1 MENFLSADKVKV
13 ILNNA
18 PKGSDPGR
26 VIQALVDKGYKL
38 EGFNDKP
45 EPLPKP
51 SRYDVAMGKKNPD
64 GTDNTDKGIIPQAV
78 DQFKK
83 GFKQT
88 QEGVKNPNL
97 IEGTVQI
104 GKGILNE
111 AAGGIR
117 AVFSPI
123 EAGMKIISKLPVI
136 HQALGGVDKSVDY
149 FADKISNNKK
159 LQKFAMENPDA
170 DEVIAN
176 LVTIGLSVAAGKAG
190 APNGI
195 PATRVGG
202 IIDTVLKDVS
212 TKSPEV
218 LRTTIQKFKDNV
230 APVAEKVK
238 EKITKTGES
247 ETDIAGKIFQAK
259 PDQLDTMVR
268 ALENIDTKG
277 IKSSEDLF
285 SRLDAKAKS
294 NTLAV
299 DEALQ
304 KSTDLYKPSDITK
317 TIEVKGG
324 KPLKQDF
331 VQTALDHLKELYE
344 KTSDPTSQ
352 AKIIEKINKYQ
363 KEGLTAHEMNLIAR
377 EYGSEFGSKAFSK
390 ASGDPLT
397 SVNAQSYE
405 NVRSGIKGTVR
416 EKMPDAGTKAL
427 DMNTSDSL
435 DAMKLL
441 KNVEIKAQ
449 QATNKLKKAGLIQKM
464 GAVFGKGVDLA
475 TGGFVKGML
484 KTLFNKAGSGVDETL
499 NAIQIKE
506 GIPKLIK
513 AFEKVEKIK
522 DLKAAGVENQLKEI
536 FKDFIPENKP
546 VKINL
551 KTTEGILEHI
561 KKNDGIT
568 VNADGKMPT
577 KGYVVSPSKAT
588 ETKVPVA
595 EFTQKSIDD
604 FKTKFKYE
612 LSKPDAH
619 FGVWKDGDNYVMD
632 VSVVTGDVN
641 KALRVALKGKQDAV
655 WDLKKGE
662 SIPLKKVE
670 MNKGNLKSA
679 ISNKKTTPIKKSDDS
694 INKAIKEYGTTSIA
708 DEAGFITPDGKMID
722 SSGKKLAS
730 PSDRQYMKGRTVDHR
745 EIAQAALDG
754 DFKPVE
760 ALSKFM
766 NDSSSTRIGVVRD
779 TINVDTI
786 KPLTKQQMK
795 VLEKISNGKTIYGDI
810 SKTNSL
816 LANSGEFKT
825 FAEYKKWHDK
835 HFGLIKE

>member
-51 SRYDVAMGKKNPD
+51 SRYEVAMGKKNPD

-88 QEGVKNPNL
+88 QEGAKNPNL

-176 LVTIGLSVAAGKAG
+176 LVTIGLSVAAGKDG
-190 APNGI
+190 APNGV
-195 PATRVGG
+195 PATRVSG
-202 IIDTVLKDVS
+202 IIDSVLKDVS

-218 LRTTIQKFKDNV
+218 LRNTITKFKEKT

-238 EKITKTGES
+238 EKMAGES
-247 ETDIAGKIFQAK
+247 EADIAGKIFQAK
-259 PDQLDTMVR
+259 PEKLDTMVR
-268 ALENIDTKG
+268 ALEGIDKKG

-285 SRLDAKAKS
+285 SRLDTKAKE

-304 KSTDLYKPSDITK
+304 KSTDVYKPADITK

-352 AKIIEKINKYQ
+352 AKIMEKITKYQ
-363 KEGLTAHEMNLIAR
+363 KDGLTAHEMNLIAR

-441 KNVEIKAQ
+441 KNVETKAQ
-449 QATNKLKKAGLIQKM
+449 QAANKLEKAGLIQKM
-464 GAVFGKGVDLA
+464 GGLFGKGVDIA

-484 KTLFNKAGSGVDETL
+484 KTLFNKVGTGMDESL
-499 NAIQIKE
+499 GAIQIKE

-522 DLKAAGVENQLKEI
+522 DLKAKGVESQLKEI
-536 FKDFIPENKP
+536 FKDFIPGNKTSKSNSETIYRGGTTNGKYFSTSKTVAQDFAKNRGGSVSEHTLNPNAKIINYEDIPTAQYKGINDYNMEKYGSGKDLLSFQNGKLEADYIKAENWAKQNGYDVVKFPTEGEVRIINTKSVISKTKTPTKTKP
-546 VKINL
+546 VKVNTKL
-551 KTTEGILEHI
+551 KGNYLNIGMKVGKSGKITSKQITDGLKKFGAKLVKKTIKNSGTE
-561 KKNDGIT
+561 
-568 VNADGKMPT
+568 PT
-577 KGYVVSPSKAT
+577 MIVR
-588 ETKVPVA
+588 
-595 EFTQKSIDD
+595 
-604 FKTKFKYE
+604 
-612 LSKPDAH
+612 LSKPLSEQDLMSLS
-619 FGVWKDGDNYVMD
+619 K
-632 VSVVTGDVN
+632 
-641 KALRVALKGKQDAV
+641 LLKQDA
-655 WDLKKGE
+655 
-662 SIPLKKVE
+662 IPQL
-670 MNKGNLKSA
+670 
-679 ISNKKTTPIKKSDDS
+679 SNGVGIMSGPKAAKWGDFNPEYFLGFNGKPININSKIIKK
-694 INKAIKEYGTTSIA
+694 K
-708 DEAGFITPDGKMID
+708 
-722 SSGKKLAS
+722 
-730 PSDRQYMKGRTVDHR
+730 
-745 EIAQAALDG
+745 
-754 DFKPVE
+754 
-760 ALSKFM
+760 
-766 NDSSSTRIGVVRD
+766 
-779 TINVDTI
+779 
-786 KPLTKQQMK
+786 
-795 VLEKISNGKTIYGDI
+795 
-810 SKTNSL
+810 
-816 LANSGEFKT
+816 
-825 FAEYKKWHDK
+825 
-835 HFGLIKE
+835 

>member
-1 MENFLSADKVKV
+1 MENLLTKEKVKV
-13 ILNNA
+13 ILQNA
-18 PKGSDPGR
+18 PKGSDHSLI
-26 VIQALVDKGYKL
+26 IQALVDKGYKL
-38 EGFNDKP
+38 EGFNDQP

-51 SRYDVAMGKKNPD
+51 SRYEVAMGKKNPD
-64 GTDNTDKGIIPQAV
+64 GTDNTDKGIIPEAV

-88 QEGVKNPNL
+88 QEGAKNPNL
-97 IEGTVQI
+97 IEGSVQI

-111 AAGGIR
+111 AASGLR
-117 AVFSPI
+117 VAFSPI
-123 EAGMKIISKLPVI
+123 EAGMKIIGKLPIVS
-136 HQALGGVDKSVDY
+136 QALGGVDKSVDY

-202 IIDTVLKDVS
+202 IIDSVLKDVS

-218 LRTTIQKFKDNV
+218 LRGIITKFKEKT

-238 EKITKTGES
+238 EKITTSGQS
-247 ETDIAGKIFQAK
+247 ETEIAGKVFQAK
-259 PDQLDTMVR
+259 PDQLETMVR
-268 ALENIDTKG
+268 ALEGIDKKG

-285 SRLDAKAKS
+285 ARLDAKAKA
-294 NTLAV
+294 NTTAV

-304 KSTDLYKPSDITK
+304 KSTETYKPNDVVK

-352 AKIIEKINKYQ
+352 AKIMEKITKYQ

-390 ASGDPLT
+390 TTGDPLT

-427 DMNTSDSL
+427 DMNTSDLL

-441 KNVEIKAQ
+441 KNVETKAQ
-449 QATNKLKKAGLIQKM
+449 QAANKLKKAGLVQKM
-464 GAVFGKGVDLA
+464 GAVFGKGVDIA

-522 DLKAAGVENQLKEI
+522 DMKAKGVEAQLKEI
-536 FKDFIPENKP
+536 FKDFIPENKTTTKP
-546 VKINL
+546 VKVNTKL
-551 KTTEGILEHI
+551 KGNYLNIGMKVGKSGKLTTKQITDGLKKFGAKLVKKTI
-561 KKNDGIT
+561 KNSGT
-568 VNADGKMPT
+568 EPT
-577 KGYVVSPSKAT
+577 MIVR
-588 ETKVPVA
+588 
-595 EFTQKSIDD
+595 
-604 FKTKFKYE
+604 
-612 LSKPDAH
+612 LSKPLSE
-619 FGVWKDGDNYVMD
+619 V
-632 VSVVTGDVN
+632 
-641 KALRVALKGKQDAV
+641 
-655 WDLKKGE
+655 DL
-662 SIPLKKVE
+662 
-670 MNKGNLKSA
+670 M
-679 ISNKKTTPIKKSDDS
+679 
-694 INKAIKEYGTTSIA
+694 
-708 DEAGFITPDGKMID
+708 
-722 SSGKKLAS
+722 
-730 PSDRQYMKGRTVDHR
+730 
-745 EIAQAALDG
+745 
-754 DFKPVE
+754 
-760 ALSKFM
+760 ALSKLLKQEAIPQLSNGQGIMIGPKAAKWGDF
-766 NDSSSTRIGVVRD
+766 NPEYFLNFSGKPLSKSSTA
-779 TINVDTI
+779 
-786 KPLTKQQMK
+786 K
-795 VLEKISNGKTIYGDI
+795 
-810 SKTNSL
+810 
-816 LANSGEFKT
+816 
-825 FAEYKKWHDK
+825 
-835 HFGLIKE
+835 